1 MDVKNLV
8 ERLGGEEAVRKMA
21 AFQLQNQ
28 ILVFTPESS
37 PPTHGAILIFAP
49 QDSAFAQDFVAK
61 EGLVKLKTLISEAT
75 GNTLA
80 YGLTAFAKILQ
91 VADVQAEAFGVVDD
105 WLIERVSSL
114 NLKDRAHGGDCR

>member
-28 ILVFTPESS
+28 ILVLPLN
-37 PPTHGAILIFAP
+37 PPAHGQILIFRA

-91 VADVQAEAFGVVDD
+91 VPDVQAEAFGAVDE
-105 WLIERVSSL
+105 WLIDRVKSPFYRK
-114 NLKDRAHGGDCR
+114 NLADCR